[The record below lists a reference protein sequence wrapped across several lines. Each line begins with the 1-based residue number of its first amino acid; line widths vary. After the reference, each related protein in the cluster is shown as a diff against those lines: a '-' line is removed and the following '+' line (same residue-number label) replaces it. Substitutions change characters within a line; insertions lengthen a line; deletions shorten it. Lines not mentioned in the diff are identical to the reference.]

1 MHPYLRATISF
12 VFALLLAGLTA
23 FLGYLA
29 VPEIKEGRDAA
40 ALARIT
46 QFVTGTL
53 TLVCLLDA
61 ATCTVYG
68 TVRSLRRADERKA
81 GRSRPA
87 EQPHRAPET
96 FQRFEP
102 VPAQTELAPISIEP
116 EPAPAAAPG
125 KPVRL
130 VMREPSGKV
139 VGLPLRD
146 PAKIDH
152 YRAKYEQRGY
162 RFLRTEP
169 L

>member
-1 MHPYLRATISF
+1 MLKHPYLKSF
-12 VFALLLAGLTA
+12 
-23 FLGYLA
+23 
-29 VPEIKEGRDAA
+29 A
-40 ALARIT
+40 ALAAAWMCFGAAGGLGAGLAYAGKT
-46 QFVTGTL
+46 ATPGVQFFGL
-53 TLVCLLDA
+53 IAAGILLLLGWMMFVNGCTCMAYGVWRKLAASGARSAPAERHFHAPQPFQPLQPA
-61 ATCTVYG
+61 ATQV
-68 TVRSLRRADERKA
+68 D
-81 GRSRPA
+81 
-87 EQPHRAPET
+87 
-96 FQRFEP
+96 
-102 VPAQTELAPISIEP
+102 LAPISIEP

>member
-1 MHPYLRATISF
+1 MLKHPYLKSF
-12 VFALLLAGLTA
+12 
-23 FLGYLA
+23 
-29 VPEIKEGRDAA
+29 A
-40 ALARIT
+40 ALAAAWMCFGGAAGLGAGLAYAGKTATPGI
-46 QFVTGTL
+46 QFFGL
-53 TLVCLLDA
+53 IAAGILLLLGWMMFINGCTCMAYGVWRKLAAGDA
-61 ATCTVYG
+61 
-68 TVRSLRRADERKA
+68 
-81 GRSRPA
+81 RPA
-87 EQPHRAPET
+87 RSEQPHRAPET

-102 VPAQTELAPISIEP
+102 VPAQAELAPISIEP
-116 EPAPAAAPG
+116 EPAPAAPPG

-130 VMREPSGKV
+130 IMREPSGKV

>member
-1 MHPYLRATISF
+1 MHPYLRAIIAMFIALFANGAAFIIASHAAATIKEAPGAAFGGIIAALF
-12 VFALLLAGLTA
+12 VSAVGLFAL
-23 FLGYLA
+23 
-29 VPEIKEGRDAA
+29 V
-40 ALARIT
+40 
-46 QFVTGTL
+46 
-53 TLVCLLDA
+53 DA
-61 ATCTVYG
+61 ATCAVYG
-68 TVRSLRRADERKA
+68 TVRTLRRADERKA
-81 GRSRPA
+81 ARSSPA
-87 EQPHRAPET
+87 EQPHRTPET
-96 FQRFEP
+96 FKRFEP
-102 VPAQTELAPISIEP
+102 VPAHVDLAPISIEP